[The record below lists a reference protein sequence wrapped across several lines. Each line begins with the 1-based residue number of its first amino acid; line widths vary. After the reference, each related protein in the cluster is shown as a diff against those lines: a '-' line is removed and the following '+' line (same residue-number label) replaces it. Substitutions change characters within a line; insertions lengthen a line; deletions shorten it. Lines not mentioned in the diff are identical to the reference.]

1 MSVKIKSIQKG
12 IGENAKIN
20 TTIASAKELEDFGQV
35 FCESLNA
42 IYQHNGKNF
51 KPLNPIKTLSF
62 TCYPF
67 AFGDADFNP
76 EISDKLQEGDLSD
89 LIENEQDSVHY
100 RRVLRLYQKDMVFLI
115 KPNTLRYWLKSIAL
129 RDASDVMVDLIN
141 SGY

>member
-1 MSVKIKSIQKG
+1 MPSSI
-12 IGENAKIN
+12 E
-20 TTIASAKELEDFGQV
+20 EFGQV
-35 FCESLNA
+35 FCDNLNA
-42 IYQHNGKNF
+42 IYQQNGKSF
-51 KPLNPIKTLSF
+51 KPMEAIKTLSY
-62 TCYPF
+62 TCFPF
-67 AFGDADFNP
+67 SYGNAGFNP
-76 EISDKLQEGDLSD
+76 VLASKIQEGDLSD